1 MSIDGIANT
10 NQGNPVQTV
19 RKARSF
25 GARRWWAVAIVAVAV
40 GALSLSVARAQ
51 EFGGFGGGGGGF
63 MKARMERLLS
73 AAGASDAQKTQI
85 HAIWQGLRPQLKP
98 LHQQAATL
106 RRQIGETI
114 AAPTVDVARVE
125 QLRKQSMET
134 MDKISAVMT
143 QGMVVSAQI
152 LTPEQRKT
160 VLARIQE
167 HRRHDAG
174 AEAGE

>member
-1 MSIDGIANT
+1 MSTERITRT
-10 NQGNPVQTV
+10 NQLSPVQTV
-19 RKARSF
+19 RKARVF
-25 GARRWWAVAIVAVAV
+25 GARRWWAVAFVAVAV
-40 GALSLSVARAQ
+40 GGLSLSVARAQ
-51 EFGGFGGGGGGF
+51 EFGGFGRGGF
-63 MKARMERLLS
+63 MKARMEHLLS

-160 VLARIQE
+160 VLAGIQE
-167 HRRHDAG
+167 HHRHDAG
-174 AEAGE
+174 TEAGE